1 MVVKTRLDPSTRRAD
16 RTATRSANRWIYGLA
31 GGALLAV
38 AARFGAWP
46 TVALAAAGGV
56 LLGRGLSYARK
67 PRTTELDDAT
77 CGGVDCVEQ
86 AGKESFPAS
95 DPPSWSPTSVGA
107 PDRQP
112 QPL

>member
-1 MVVKTRLDPSTRRAD
+1 MS
-16 RTATRSANRWIYGLA
+16 GLA

-38 AARFGAWP
+38 AGRFGAWP
-46 TVALAAAGGV
+46 PVALAAAGGL
-56 LLGRGLSYARK
+56 LLGRRLVRVRRHRSSDAA
-67 PRTTELDDAT
+67 LDDAS
-77 CGGVDCVEQ
+77 CAGSDVDCVEQ

-112 QPL
+112 S